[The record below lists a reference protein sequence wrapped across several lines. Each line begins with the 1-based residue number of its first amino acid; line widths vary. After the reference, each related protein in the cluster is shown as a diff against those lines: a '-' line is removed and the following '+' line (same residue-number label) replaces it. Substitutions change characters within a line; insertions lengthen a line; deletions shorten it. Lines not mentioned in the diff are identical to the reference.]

1 MLYRTRKTRFCHG
14 FCLFWFS
21 SRPATVNLFSMT
33 TNKIM
38 NHTRGQEQVAFEL
51 HLFAYLINITI
62 RKNRTKIRKYSQPL
76 IESDSYCENIAF
88 PSLKSPSQKNKTQN
102 KIIAILRTFISFTFN
117 LGLEALNF
125 AFTFASFDKPLK
137 PL

>member
-1 MLYRTRKTRFCHG
+1 MLYRTRKTCYCHG

-21 SRPATVNLFSMT
+21 LRPATVNLFSMT
-33 TNKIM
+33 TNKIV
-38 NHTRGQEQVAFEL
+38 NHTRGEQVAFEL
-51 HLFAYLINITI
+51 HLFAYSINITI
-62 RKNRTKIRKYSQPL
+62 RKNRTKIRKFSLLL
-76 IESDSYCENIAF
+76 IESDSYCENITF

>member
-1 MLYRTRKTRFCHG
+1 MLYRTRKTRYCHG
-14 FCLFWFS
+14 FYLFWFS
-21 SRPATVNLFSMT
+21 LHPATVNLFTMT
-33 TNKIM
+33 TDKIV
-38 NHTRGQEQVAFEL
+38 NHTRAQEQVAFEL

-62 RKNRTKIRKYSQPL
+62 RKNRTKIRKFSLLL
-76 IESDSYCENIAF
+76 IESDSYYENIVF
-88 PSLKSPSQKNKTQN
+88 SSLKSPSQKNKTQN

-125 AFTFASFDKPLK
+125 AFSFASFDKPLK

>member
-1 MLYRTRKTRFCHG
+1 
-14 FCLFWFS
+14 
-21 SRPATVNLFSMT
+21 MT
-33 TNKIM
+33 TNKIV
-38 NHTRGQEQVAFEL
+38 NHTGGQEQVAFEL
-51 HLFAYLINITI
+51 HLFAYLININITI
-62 RKNRTKIRKYSQPL
+62 RKNRTKIRKFSLQG
-76 IESDSYCENIAF
+76 IESDSYYQNIAF

-125 AFTFASFDKPLK
+125 AFSFASFDKPLK